1 MRRCGVVF
9 RRIVCGGNH
18 LWLHI
23 ENSRT
28 RFGHGGAAI
37 AAARID
43 AKTGSIQATD
53 VLQLQRFDCG
63 VPPHPAKFR
72 ERQRRASH
80 RDAADVP
87 ATNTHR
93 EALMRIYLRTATCV
107 RLIILGSLWLAAMHA
122 RGFAG
127 EAENAKAVLPTPPLE
142 KASWI
147 WAGEKDAVCQLRTTL
162 TLSSAPK
169 AASIDITADNG
180 YEVFV
185 NGVLA
190 GFDIG
195 AEGEVWSTVERFD
208 ITSKLARGRNV
219 IGIRGTDLGSIRGL
233 IAAVRIER
241 DGEAPLDLVTDAQW
255 HASQE
260 GDPAE
265 YAHPEFV
272 EGPNWTAASVIG
284 PFGMAPWGKLAYA
297 GSTGGRK
304 PRTLISSIA
313 MQKPGD
319 DFAWPESIAFLAED
333 CSVYVPLRGDAWGV
347 CFRVSDW
354 TRAYTEFDI
363 PCPVKIGR
371 KLLITNPRQTGAA
384 PRLLLDAG
392 KGAIGS
398 PTASF
403 DGKTIFASVALNG
416 DPFFHIYRIPADGSP
431 PQKMTDGPF
440 HDIDPAEL
448 PDGRVVFTSTRI
460 GSFEEYHNP
469 PSRALYIMN
478 ADGRGIRPITFTP
491 IFDNEPRVMADG
503 RIAFVRTENFF
514 DRAKVE
520 TQIHAVRPDGTDGH
534 TEIGAHL
541 GADYGTRLRAF
552 GFGSPAPLPDG
563 RLACISTRGNFISMP
578 GAAEPNYQFLPSGL
592 GDIAPLPDGRLL
604 ATVLTTEG
612 VRMASNSIAVI
623 DPRDNAVTC
632 IYKSSSGSVHSPVF
646 VGPRGRPPLLPDF
659 VDPDRTGRP
668 ESTGVLNCQNV
679 RFTSKQKADWAN
691 IRAVRVL
698 AAMPLTTRSSHSHI
712 VHAGTE
718 VMELGVVP
726 LAPDGSVSVEV
737 PADTPVALQV
747 VDAEGRSELNEMSW
761 IYVRPGERRSC
772 MGCHPARTLTP
783 GFQFTKAESASVP
796 PLKLVGQGNA
806 HRFRGNNSGVTGMMD
821 LQFERFRETASM
833 NRYADGDGSENMA
846 RQEIAVQLELL
857 TGGKE
862 PDRISAAQRLGLL
875 RDRSTAAALAKAL
888 QDESREVRVAA
899 AMALASCGTRES
911 LSPLLATLTDSDPLV
926 AQAASVALEN
936 LTGHS
941 EPFQPF
947 GPAKTRPA
955 RAECW
960 KWLASHDCD
969 SIEQDL
975 VRQLDSTDRVAV
987 RRAIVALGHIGG
999 DPARTA
1005 LRRYLEI
1012 QKDKNPYPVFE
1023 QDNRTDRFTF
1033 DADSPMNPR
1042 TLQEAARALGYLK
1055 DSAAVPLLRTTIAAN
1070 SDPRTGNLF
1079 LAEACI
1085 EALGRIGTTDAETA
1099 LLESWTGLKDYWN
1112 YVGWYSDHPALYAC
1126 HSSPLHAR
1134 IIDALEM
1141 IGSRRAGPIVAGL
1154 IRSVPT
1160 DPDRALFPENDAY
1173 EMLVGSLIRRSDRRE
1188 QVIETCLAALGD
1200 TQAIAADDLK
1210 QTLGAAFPAWAGT
1223 PASDNRAAQIL
1234 SLALRDAKYEPR
1246 VRAVYETYRA
1256 KAEDPIDRSLGNPAW
1271 IPQRHWVLFYL
1282 GRALGNLRS
1291 QASIDTLL
1299 ASLAPELNEARH
1311 GRPDPTEPNIHFL
1324 QLEYTPCWRVTA
1336 AWALGQI
1343 GDRRAL
1349 ETLRTTLSDLRNA
1362 IDVRHAAAEAI
1373 GKMAVPED
1381 LAQLTDL
1388 ARDYPEHSVRLALL
1402 RVVRAISPQKP
1413 ARVAMDNAKTSG
1425 TANSREQSLSQK

>member
-1 MRRCGVVF
+1 M
-9 RRIVCGGNH
+9 
-18 LWLHI
+18 
-23 ENSRT
+23 EMQRT
-28 RFGHGGAAI
+28 QIDGSGAATT
-37 AAARID
+37 AASIT
-43 AKTGSIQATD
+43 AKEGSILASN
-53 VLQLQRFDCG
+53 VLKLQRFDYG
-63 VPPHPAKFR
+63 IQRYPADFR
-72 ERQRRASH
+72 EPSRRASH
-80 RDAADVP
+80 RDPAVVP
-87 ATNTHR
+87 APNTHR
-93 EALMRIYLRTATCV
+93 EALMRIYLRTANCV
-107 RLIILGSLWLAAMHA
+107 RLILLGSLWLAAMHTRA
-122 RGFAG
+122 LAAD
-127 EAENAKAVLPTPPLE
+127 AESAKPALPVPPLE

-147 WAGEKDAVCQLRTTL
+147 WAGEKDAVCQLRTSV
-162 TLSSAPK
+162 TLSAAPK

-185 NGVLA
+185 NGVLV

-195 AEGEVWSTVERFD
+195 AEGDVWSTVERFD

-219 IGIRGTDLGSIRGL
+219 IGVRGTDLGSIRGM
-233 IAAVRIER
+233 IAAVRIECE
-241 DGEAPLDLVTDAQW
+241 GVPPLDLVTDAQW

-272 EGPNWTAASVIG
+272 EGPNWTAANVIG

-304 PRTLISSIA
+304 PKTLISSIS

-319 DFAWPESIAFLAED
+319 DFAWPEAIAFLAED

-371 KLLITNPRQTGAA
+371 KLLITQPQKRDAA

-416 DPFFHIYRIPADGSP
+416 DPFYHIYRVPVDGSS
-431 PQKMTDGPF
+431 PQKITDGPF

-448 PDGRVVFTSTRI
+448 PDGRIVFTSTRI

-469 PSRALYIMN
+469 PSRALYVMN
-478 ADGRGIRPITFTP
+478 ADGSGIRPITFTP

-563 RLACISTRGNFISMP
+563 RIACISTRGNFISMP
-578 GAAEPNYQFLPSGL
+578 GSTEQNYQFLPSGL

-604 ATVLTTEG
+604 ATVLTSEG

-632 IYKSSSGSVHSPVF
+632 IYKSSTGSVHSPLF
-646 VGPRGRPPLLPDF
+646 VGPRGRPPQLPDF

-718 VMELGVVP
+718 VMELGIVP

-737 PADTPVALQV
+737 PADTPVALQAV
-747 VDAEGRSELNEMSW
+747 NAEGRSELNEMSW

-783 GFQFTKAESASVP
+783 GFQIAKAESASVA
-796 PLKLVGQGNA
+796 PLKLVGQGTA

-846 RQEIAVQLELL
+846 RQEIAILLEQLAQ
-857 TGGKE
+857 GKE

-875 RDRSTAAALAKAL
+875 RDRSATAALAKGL
-888 QDESREVRVAA
+888 KDESREVRVAA
-899 AMALASCGTRES
+899 AMALSSCGTRES
-911 LSPLLATLTDSDPLV
+911 LAPLLETLIDPDPV
-926 AQAASVALEN
+926 AAQAASVALEN
-936 LTGHS
+936 LTAHS

-947 GPAKTRPA
+947 GPAKTRAA

-960 KWLASHDCD
+960 KTWLAGHNCD

-975 VRQLDSTDRVAV
+975 VRQLDSNDRVAV
-987 RRAIVALGHIGG
+987 RRAIVGLGHIGG
-999 DPARTA
+999 DPARIA
-1005 LRRYLEI
+1005 LRHYLEA

-1042 TLQEAARALGYLK
+1042 TIQEAARALGYLK
-1055 DSAAVPLLRTTIAAN
+1055 DSVAVPLLRSTVAAN

-1085 EALGRIGTTDAETA
+1085 EALGRIGTPDAETA
-1099 LLESWTGLKDYWN
+1099 LIESWSSLKDYWN

-1141 IGSRRAGPIVAGL
+1141 IGSRSTGPIVASL

-1173 EMLVGSLIRRSDRRE
+1173 EMLVGSLIRRSDRNE
-1188 QVIETCLAALGD
+1188 QVIETCLAVLGD
-1200 TQAIAADDLK
+1200 AQAKAADDVK
-1210 QTLGAAFPAWAGT
+1210 QALGAAFPAWAGT
-1223 PASDNRAAQIL
+1223 PAPDNRAAQIL

-1246 VRAVYETYRA
+1246 VRAVYEAYRA
-1256 KAEDPIDRSLGNPAW
+1256 KAEDPIDRALGNPAW

-1299 ASLAPELNEARH
+1299 ASLVPELNEARH
-1311 GRPDPTEPNIHFL
+1311 GRPDPTEPNIHVL

-1349 ETLRTTLSDLRNA
+1349 ASLRATLGDLRNA
-1362 IDVRHAAAEAI
+1362 IDVRHASAEAI

-1381 LAQLTDL
+1381 LAQLTEL

-1413 ARVAMDNAKTSG
+1413 ARVALDNAPPQGAAKSS
-1425 TANSREQSLSQK
+1425 APALPQP